1 MREVTGVLLI
11 LLGGIG
17 FFASVIAEISDGW
30 IQNLQAWPWS
40 IILGLAALLLIS
52 GFKFTFPE
60 EATK

>member
-17 FFASVIAEISDGW
+17 FFASVIAEILEGW

-40 IILGLAALLLIS
+40 IILGLAALLLII